1 MANFK
6 FNKFLRFL
14 LITYSLIFTQI
25 SVAQNFRILV
35 TIDDGIGSPLLV
47 SLAQALNQLPNIEV
61 VVSAPSEN
69 QSGSSHSSVGGPL
82 TVKESKIEGIK
93 ESYSVSGRPADA
105 VRFALAYLGN
115 DRSFDLVVSSGVLHH
130 SKNPIEKSIKEHA
143 RVIKKGGLY
152 QTEEPKGPFHILL

>member
-14 LITYSLIFTQI
+14 LITNSLIFTQI

-35 TIDDGIGSPLLV
+35 TNDDGIGSPLLV
-47 SLAQALNQLPNIEV
+47 TLAQALNQVPNVEI

-69 QSGSSHSSVGGPL
+69 QSGRVIPVSAPL
-82 TVKESKIEGIK
+82 TVKESKIEGVK
-93 ESYSVSGRPADA
+93 EAYSVSGRPADA

-115 DRSFDLVVSSGVLHH
+115 DRSL
-130 SKNPIEKSIKEHA
+130 I
-143 RVIKKGGLY
+143 
-152 QTEEPKGPFHILL
+152 

>member
-1 MANFK
+1 M
-6 FNKFLRFL
+6 
-14 LITYSLIFTQI
+14 TMV
-25 SVAQNFRILV
+25 SVHHYC
-35 TIDDGIGSPLLV
+35 

-105 VRFALAYLGN
+105 VALLCL
-115 DRSFDLVVSSGVLHH
+115 SW
-130 SKNPIEKSIKEHA
+130 
-143 RVIKKGGLY
+143 
-152 QTEEPKGPFHILL
+152 Q